1 MITIENR
8 ENNGQMEKK
17 IERVL
22 ILGAGTMGLQIGLQC
37 AAWGFDVTVYD
48 PFDQALEQAGKRLGK
63 LADSLARHNRVSC
76 EQAAAAPARIRFS
89 SNPESAGKDADLI
102 NESVPEDP
110 KIKQAVFAQFNKIC
124 PVHTIFTT
132 NSSTLVPSMIAKGT
146 GRPELFCALH
156 FHDIM
161 ITNVVDIMPHPGT
174 SKKTLEDVRGFV
186 EAIDQFPIELKKEQ
200 HGYVFNTML
209 SELMGSALSL
219 ASKEVAAI
227 EDIDRA
233 WMGIMKTAVGPFGI
247 MDSIGLETV
256 YKVTDYWAGV
266 KDDPQAK
273 ANAAFLKAYV
283 EKGNLGVK
291 TGQGFYQYP
300 HAAYL
305 NPGFLEGI
313 R

>member
-1 MITIENR
+1 
-8 ENNGQMEKK
+8 MEKK
-17 IERVL
+17 IEKVL

-48 PFDQALEQAGKRLGK
+48 AFDQALEQAEKRVNK
-63 LADSLARHNRVSC
+63 LADSLAGHRRVSP
-76 EQAAAAPARIRFS
+76 EQAAVAKDGIRFT

-110 KIKQAVFAQFNKIC
+110 KIKQAVFAQFNEIC
-124 PVHTIFTT
+124 PDHTIFTT
-132 NSSTLVPSMIAKGT
+132 NSSTLVPSMIAGAT
-146 GRPELFCALH
+146 GRPDRFAALH
-156 FHDIM
+156 FHDLLL
-161 ITNVVDIMPHPGT
+161 TNVVDIMPHPGT
-174 SKKTLEDVRGFV
+174 STQTLEDIRKFCK
-186 EAIDQFPIELKKEQ
+186 AIDQFPIELKKEQ
-200 HGYVFNTML
+200 KGYVFNTML
-209 SELMGSALSL
+209 AELMASALGL
-219 ASKEVAAI
+219 AEKKVASV

-273 ANAAFLKAYV
+273 ANAVFLKTLV
-283 EKGNLGVK
+283 DKGNLGVK
-291 TGQGFYQYP
+291 TGKGFYQYP
-300 HAAYL
+300 GASFL
-305 NPGFLEGI
+305 NPDFLKGI